1 MGWTRYLAILIL
13 LFLPFFA
20 ADAVRAQFQ
29 ETVRE
34 IVIEGNQ
41 RIETGTI
48 RSYLLVQEG
57 DRFNNR
63 RIDQSLKSLFAT
75 GLFADVVLQKQ
86 ADALIVKVV
95 ENPVINRIAFEG
107 NLRIEDDL
115 LRPEVTLRPRVVFTR
130 TKVQN
135 DVKRLLDVYRVN
147 GRFGATIEPKVIQL
161 PQNRADIV
169 FEIDE
174 GPLTKVRTIRFV
186 GNREFDDGDL
196 RSVIR
201 TKEAIWYRFFSEVDT
216 YDPDR
221 LTFDREL
228 LRRFY
233 LAEGYADFRV
243 DSAVAELTPD
253 RQAFFITFSVD
264 EGKRYKFG
272 DITLIS
278 GIKGLDGAALSD
290 VLAMKKGDWYDN
302 TLVDETIEKL
312 IDAVGN
318 RGFAFVD
325 VRPRVNRNKETQEIA
340 IAFEVRE
347 GPRVFVE
354 RIDISGNVRTV
365 DKVIRREFKLVE
377 GDAFNASKLRR
388 SRQRIQDLN
397 FFERV
402 NVDREQGSSPD
413 KAIIKVD
420 VQEKS
425 TGSLNFGV
433 GYSTD
438 AGPLFDISVA
448 ERNLLGKGQRL
459 SLATTIAAERSTIN
473 LSFTEP
479 YFLDRDIAAGFD
491 VFHLRRNLQDTSSY
505 NSRETGFGL
514 RAGYPLAEFLRQSW
528 KYRLNYSEI
537 EDVSSNAATLIKA
550 QEGERYVSLVGHTL
564 TLDKRDSRV
573 NPTKGFITRLT
584 NEVAGLGGNARFF
597 RNELGAAQYY
607 PLAKE
612 WILSLSGKAGHILGL
627 GEDVEIPDRFF
638 VGGDSL
644 RGFAPS
650 GIGPRDKLS
659 KDALGGEWMYSG
671 SLQLK
676 MPLGLPEE
684 LGVSGRIFSDFG
696 SLGTVNPS
704 DANVFDEAS
713 IRASVG
719 AGVGWNSPFGPI
731 NIDFGF
737 PVLKE
742 SLDETETIR
751 VNFGTRF

>member
-1 MGWTRYLAILIL
+1 MGSIRYFAIFAVL
-13 LFLPFFA
+13 LWPFMTA
-20 ADAVRAQFQ
+20 ADARAQSQ
-29 ETVRE
+29 ERIRE

-48 RSYLLVQEG
+48 RSYLLVLEG
-57 DRFNNR
+57 DRFDNR
-63 RIDQSLKSLFAT
+63 RVDQSLKSLFAT
-75 GLFADVVLQKQ
+75 GLFADVVIQKQ
-86 ADALIVKVV
+86 ADALIIKVV

-161 PQNRADIV
+161 PQNRADLV

-201 TKEAIWYRFFSEVDT
+201 TKEAIWYRFFAEDDT

-233 LAEGYADFRV
+233 LSEGYADFRV
-243 DSAVAELTPD
+243 DSAVAELTPH
-253 RQAFFITFSVD
+253 RKAFFITFSVD

-278 GIKGLDGAALSD
+278 GIKGLDSAALSRS
-290 VLAMKKGDWYDN
+290 LSMKKGDWYDN
-302 TLVDETIEKL
+302 TLVDETIENL
-312 IDAVGN
+312 TEAVGN
-318 RGFAFVD
+318 KGFAFVD
-325 VRPRVNRNKETQEIA
+325 VRPRVNRNKDTQEIT

-354 RIDISGNVRTV
+354 RIDIIGNVRTV
-365 DKVIRREFKLVE
+365 DKVMRREFKLVE

-402 NVDREQGSSPD
+402 KIDREQGSSPD

-438 AGPLFDISVA
+438 AGPLLDVSIA

-479 YFLDRDIAAGFD
+479 YFLDRDVAAGFD
-491 VFHLRRNLQDTSSY
+491 VFHLRRDLRDTSSFI
-505 NSRETGFGL
+505 SQETGFGV
-514 RAGYPLAEFLRQSW
+514 RAGYPLSDFIRQSW
-528 KYRLNYSEI
+528 KYRFNYSKI
-537 EDVSSNAATLIKA
+537 EDVSVNAATLIKE

-564 TLDKRDSRV
+564 ALDKRDSRV
-573 NPTKGFITRLT
+573 SPTKGFVTRLS
-584 NEVAGLGGNARFF
+584 NEIAGLGGSVRFL

-607 PLAKE
+607 PLAKD
-612 WILSLSGKAGHILGL
+612 WTLSLSGKAGHILGL
-627 GEDVEIPDRFF
+627 GQDVEIPDRFF
-638 VGGDSL
+638 LGGDSL
-644 RGFAPS
+644 RGFATS
-650 GIGPRDKLS
+650 GVGPRDRLS

-671 SLQLK
+671 SLQLVL
-676 MPLGLPEE
+676 PLGLPDE
-684 LGVSGRIFSDFG
+684 LGISGRVFSDFG

-704 DANVFDEAS
+704 DTNVFDEAS
-713 IRASVG
+713 IRASIG
-719 AGVGWNSPFGPI
+719 AGVGWTSPFGPI
-731 NIDFGF
+731 NVDFGF
-737 PVLKE
+737 PVMKE
-742 SLDETETIR
+742 SLDETETLR
-751 VNFGTRF
+751 MNFGTRF

>member
-1 MGWTRYLAILIL
+1 M
-13 LFLPFFA
+13 
-20 ADAVRAQFQ
+20 
-29 ETVRE
+29 
-34 IVIEGNQ
+34 
-41 RIETGTI
+41 
-48 RSYLLVQEG
+48 
-57 DRFNNR
+57 
-63 RIDQSLKSLFAT
+63 
-75 GLFADVVLQKQ
+75 
-86 ADALIVKVV
+86 
-95 ENPVINRIAFEG
+95 
-107 NLRIEDDL
+107 
-115 LRPEVTLRPRVVFTR
+115 RPEVTLRPRVVFTR

-161 PQNRADIV
+161 PQNRADLV

-201 TKEAIWYRFFSEVDT
+201 TKEAIWYRFFAEDDT

-233 LAEGYADFRV
+233 LSEGYADFRV

-253 RQAFFITFSVD
+253 RKAFFITFSVD

-278 GIKGLDGAALSD
+278 GIKGLDSAALSPA
-290 VLAMKKGDWYDN
+290 LTMKKGDWYN
-302 TLVDETIEKL
+302 NSLVDETIENL
-312 IDAVGN
+312 TDAVGN
-318 RGFAFVD
+318 KGFAFVE
-325 VRPRVNRNKETQEIA
+325 VRPKVSRNKDTQEIA

-354 RIDISGNVRTV
+354 RIDIVGNVRTI

-402 NVDREQGSSPD
+402 KVDREQGSSPD
-413 KAIIKVD
+413 KAIIKVE

-438 AGPLFDISVA
+438 AGPLLDVSVS
-448 ERNLLGKGQRL
+448 ERNLLGRGQRV
-459 SLATTIAAERSTIN
+459 SVATTIAAERSTVN
-473 LSFTEP
+473 LAFTEP
-479 YFLDRDIAAGFD
+479 YFLDRDIAAGVD
-491 VFHLRRNLQDTSSY
+491 VFHLRRDLQDTSSY

-514 RAGYPLAEFLRQSW
+514 RAGYPLSEFLRQSW

-537 EDVSSNAATLIKA
+537 EDVSANAATLIKA
-550 QEGERYVSLVGHTL
+550 QEGERYVSLVGHAL

-573 NPTKGFITRLT
+573 TPTKGFITRLS
-584 NEVAGLGGNARFF
+584 NEVAGLGGSVRFL
-597 RNELGAAQYY
+597 RNELAAAQYY
-607 PLAKE
+607 PLAKN
-612 WILSLSGKAGHILGL
+612 WTLSLTGKAGHILGL

-638 VGGDSL
+638 LGGDSL
-644 RGFAPS
+644 RGFASS
-650 GIGPRDKLS
+650 GVGPRDRVS

-671 SLQLK
+671 SLQLVL
-676 MPLGLPEE
+676 PLGLPEE
-684 LGVSGRIFSDFG
+684 LGISGRIFSDFG

-704 DANVFDEAS
+704 DSNVFDEAS
-713 IRASVG
+713 VRASVG

-731 NIDFGF
+731 NVDFGF
-737 PVLKE
+737 PIMKE
-742 SLDETETIR
+742 SLDETETLRI
-751 VNFGTRF
+751 NFGTRF